1 MFWSAATVV
10 PLAERLADRL
20 AREAVDV
27 VCGPLVGGAL
37 LGRLVAARL
46 GVAFVHAERTTTG
59 DGLHAADYRVPLA
72 SRPAGTRVVIV
83 DDVVNAGS
91 AVRATARA
99 LGAAG
104 ATTVG
109 IGALLVLGETGRTWA
124 TDTGLPITSL
134 AEWANLLHEP
144 ASCPLCAAGEPLE
157 TPD

>member
-1 MFWSAATVV
+1 MPEISFCGKTEAELTGSAV
-10 PLAERLADRL
+10 PYEVGMSRYREL
-20 AREAVDV
+20 ARGAVVGDV
-27 VCGPLVGGAL
+27 V
-37 LGRLVAARL
+37 
-46 GVAFVHAERTTTG
+46 T
-59 DGLHAADYRVPLA
+59 
-72 SRPAGTRVVIV
+72 
-83 DDVVNAGS
+83 AGS